1 MAFLRYLRHHG
12 LHVTSAR
19 ERIASSASAMDGH
32 FTAGDLWAELRS
44 EDGSIALATVYR
56 TLDLMVEA
64 GVLRRLEFDQEAQYE
79 LAMGRARHEHLVCE
93 TCGGVLEFCDPELDA
108 QLAQAGADLG
118 FQPHRH
124 QLLIWGRCAPCQR
137 EDRSWR

>member
-1 MAFLRYLRHHG
+1 MAFLRYLRHCG

-19 ERIASSASAMDGH
+19 ERIAGSASAMDGH
-32 FTAGDLWAELRS
+32 FTAGDLWARLRS
-44 EDGSIALATVYR
+44 EDGSVALATVYR

-64 GVLRRLEFDQEAQYE
+64 GVLRRLGFDQQAHYE
-79 LAMGRARHEHLVCE
+79 VAIGQARHEHLVCE
-93 TCGGVLEFCDPELDA
+93 TCGRVLEFRDPELDA

-118 FQPHRH
+118 FQAHRH

-137 EDRSWR
+137 DDRS